1 MDTAE
6 AHGRARTVLTLCGRT
21 GVVTVLVVAAVNWL
35 GWATDVDRLTRIY
48 SSWAPMP
55 PWSSLLLAAVALA
68 ILLQSDPPGRV
79 RVWLGRLLAVA
90 VAVVA
95 LAYIIERAS
104 GRSMGADLPWL
115 GDLLRGERLSL
126 PGRPHPRSAVS
137 ILLLATGVGL
147 LRVEGRWVRVAWPLF
162 LFGALATP
170 FVTIIGHMF
179 KVVSEVNLTSSTGQG
194 PSTALC
200 VVLLVA
206 AALVTRSDRSPVA
219 WLMARP
225 DRWSLLRLGIVVSG
239 LPLLVGLWRLP
250 FLALNMGT
258 DAAWILST
266 AMATLAVGV
275 VAFYLSQREQGLL
288 IERERLS
295 GQRAEAEARYRI
307 LADNAVDIVV
317 HVRGNRVA
325 WISPSVETA
334 LGYPPYRLIGTDLAD
349 RIHPDDLELVLGAVD
364 RMSTEKP
371 ALERFRVRAANGRY
385 HWVEAHGK
393 PYVDAQGCT
402 DGLITAMRIV
412 DDKVEAERR
421 LEQLARYD
429 TLTGL
434 VNRAETIARFNTVLE
449 GERSPDSQ
457 LGVLFC
463 DIDHFKT
470 INDTWGHLT
479 GDVVLSTIGARIRV
493 CVREGD
499 TVGRLGGDEIL
510 VLLNGVHDLDEVVE
524 IAEKI
529 RLRASEPVHF
539 ADQTIRATLS
549 IGATLATPGESVYT
563 MMARA
568 DVAMYAAKRAGRD
581 TVTRI

>member
-6 AHGRARTVLTLCGRT
+6 ARARARTVLTLCGRA
-21 GVVTVLVVAAVNWL
+21 GVVTVLVVAAVNWI

-48 SSWAPMP
+48 STWAPMP
-55 PWSSLLLAAVALA
+55 PWSSLLLAIVALS
-68 ILLQSDPPGRV
+68 IYLQSDPPGRV
-79 RVWLGRLLAVA
+79 RVWSGRVLAVIV
-90 VAVVA
+90 VAVT
-95 LAYIIERAS
+95 LAYIIERVID
-104 GRSMGADLPWL
+104 RSIGADLPWL

-137 ILLLATGVGL
+137 ILLLALGVAL
-147 LRVEGRWVRVAWPLF
+147 LRVEGRWIRVAWPLC

-170 FVTIIGHMF
+170 TITIIGHMF

-200 VVLLVA
+200 VALLVV

-250 FLALNMGT
+250 FLALNLGT

-266 AMATLAVGV
+266 AVATLAIGA

-288 IERERLS
+288 LERERLS

-325 WISPSVETA
+325 WISPSVEAA
-334 LGYPPYRLIGTDLAD
+334 LGVPPYRLIGTDLAE
-349 RIHPDDLELVLGAVD
+349 RIHPDDLGLVLGAVD
-364 RMSTEKP
+364 EMSTEKP
-371 ALERFRVRAANGRY
+371 ALERFRVRAASGKF
-385 HWVEAHGK
+385 HWVEGHAK
-393 PYVDAQGCT
+393 PYVDAQGRT
-402 DGLITAMRIV
+402 DGLITAMRVV

-434 VNRAETIARFNTVLE
+434 ANRAEAIARFNVALE
-449 GERSPDSQ
+449 EESVPGIRV
-457 LGVLFC
+457 GVLFC

-479 GDVVLSTIGARIRV
+479 GDVVLSTIGARISV
-493 CVREGD
+493 CVAEGD

-510 VLLNGVHDLDEVVE
+510 VLLNGVRDLDEVVE
-524 IAEKI
+524 IAETI
-529 RLRASEPVHF
+529 RKRAAEPIHF
-539 ADQTIRATLS
+539 ADQTIQATLS
-549 IGATLATPGESVYT
+549 IGATVAAPGESVYT
-563 MMARA
+563 LMARA

>member
-6 AHGRARTVLTLCGRT
+6 ARVRARTVLTLCGRA
-21 GVVTVLVVAAVNWL
+21 GVVTVLVVAAVNWV
-35 GWATDVDRLTRIY
+35 GWATNVDRLTRIY
-48 SSWAPMP
+48 ASWAPMP
-55 PWSSLLLAAVALA
+55 PWSSLLLAIVALA

-79 RVWLGRLLAVA
+79 RIWVGRGLAAIVA
-90 VAVVA
+90 IVA
-95 LAYIIERAS
+95 LAYIIERMV
-104 GRSMGADLPWL
+104 GRSIGADLPWL

-137 ILLLATGVGL
+137 ILLLAAGAGL
-147 LRVEGRWVRVAWPLF
+147 MRVEGRWVRFAWPLC
-162 LFGALATP
+162 LFGSLATP
-170 FVTIIGHMF
+170 TVTIIGHMF

-200 VVLLVA
+200 VVVLVA

-250 FLALNMGT
+250 FLALDLGT

-266 AMATLAVGV
+266 AVGTLAVGA

-325 WISPSVETA
+325 WISPSVESA
-334 LGYPPYRLIGTDLAD
+334 LGEPPYRLIGTDLTE
-349 RIHPDDLELVLGAVD
+349 RIHPDDLDLVLGAVD
-364 RMSTEKP
+364 QMSTEEP
-371 ALERFRVRAANGRY
+371 GLERFRLRAANGKY
-385 HWVEAHGK
+385 HWVEGHGK
-393 PYVDAQGCT
+393 PYVDAQGNT
-402 DGLITAMRIV
+402 DGLITALRII

-434 VNRAETIARFNTVLE
+434 ANRAEAISRFNIAVDS
-449 GERSPDSQ
+449 ERSPGDN

-463 DIDHFKT
+463 DIDRFKT

-479 GDVVLSTIGARIRV
+479 GDVVLSTISARIRI

-510 VLLNGVHDLDEVVE
+510 VLLNGVRDLDEVVAV
-524 IAEKI
+524 AETI
-529 RLRASEPVHF
+529 RLRASQPIHF
-539 ADQTIRATLS
+539 ADQAIRATLS
-549 IGATLATPGESVYT
+549 IGATLAAPGESVYT